1 MAHSIHTE
9 IDKRGKSRA
18 LTGLGGSV
26 RGRNGDRATAVITT
40 LLYGLKAVVT
50 AFFSGHTLSARAD

>member
-1 MAHSIHTE
+1 MAQSIYTE

-40 LLYGLKAVVT
+40 LYGLKAVVT